1 MPDGKTYEIRTVA
14 DFAQVPPERL
24 TLCLREFRAW
34 LKLRRTVD
42 TLNARLKDLGIDEW
56 IVAPDAYRW
65 IDDDLGEMTVAVKM
79 ATEAPLSA

>member
-34 LKLRRTVD
+34 LRLRRTVGEM
-42 TLNARLKDLGIDEW
+42 NATFKAAGLGE
-56 IVAPDAYRW
+56 AFALPDAYPW
-65 IDDDLGEMTVAVKM
+65 IDDDLGEMTVTVKVG
-79 ATEAPLSA
+79 AEAPLSA